1 VHAGHICA
9 GTGLAP
15 CHAYT
20 RTGLIPAHICTGT
33 GLTPPTSA
41 PRLRSPLP
49 HLHRDGA
56 HPSLICTRTALTP
69 PTSASGPSCA
79 SRAATPGSHAH
90 SCAPG
95 RAWLGWP
102 TAWVPTKGAKG
113 WALQADL
120 GLRRHA
126 PQVYVHK
133 AKKLFLIVV
142 RHSSR
147 IARLGVFNCVP
158 RALFRNRVPF
168 FLSVLPLF
176 RNRVPLFLSDVPLAT
191 EAAGRSVAAVL
202 RAHAERATM
211 RWPGGVR
218 SSGGR
223 AVMVF
228 DRFRSNVWLT
238 PCRICTGIGPN
249 PCFI

>member
-1 VHAGHICA
+1 MHAGHICA

-102 TAWVPTKGAKG
+102 TGWVPTYSAKG
-113 WALQADL
+113 CALQADL

-158 RALFRNRVPF
+158 RALFRNRVP
-168 FLSVLPLF
+168 
-176 RNRVPLFLSDVPLAT
+176 LFLSDVPLAT

-211 RWPGGVR
+211 RWPGGGR
-218 SSGGR
+218 SSGM
-223 AVMVF
+223 AVFV
-228 DRFRSNVWLT
+228 RFRSNVWLT
-238 PCRICTGIGPN
+238 LCRICTGIGPN